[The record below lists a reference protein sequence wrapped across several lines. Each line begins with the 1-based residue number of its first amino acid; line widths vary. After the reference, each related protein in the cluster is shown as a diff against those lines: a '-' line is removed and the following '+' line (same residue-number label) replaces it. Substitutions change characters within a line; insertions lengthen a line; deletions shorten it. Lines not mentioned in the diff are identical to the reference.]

1 MSEYQ
6 RAERYR
12 VAYFA
17 TGPKAGKTSISVI
30 LETGFEYVYDD
41 LSPDTA
47 HHLID
52 LLRNENPLYVDRIS
66 GRLVVSEEPIGSGE

>member
-1 MSEYQ
+1 MSDYQ

-17 TGPKAGKTSISVI
+17 TGPKSGKTAISVI
-30 LETGFEYVYDD
+30 LETGFEYVYDN
-41 LSPDTA
+41 LSPETA

-52 LLRNENPLYVDRIS
+52 LLRNENPIWVDRNS
-66 GRLVVSEEPIGSGE
+66 GRLVVADEPIGSGE